1 MNYKKALL
9 ACWCLTALGTAAN
22 AQSEAETD
30 YYLPKTILHFT
41 VKVEKTQYT
50 PGQFAK
56 YALRYMRQDVGQEP
70 YTAYRIIGIDMQPDA
85 VPDTQKHFKLML
97 DKKHNITDVTRADN
111 GQLLA
116 INAEAQ
122 PATYHRQ
129 TFKPAKKTKHSD
141 PRDYMTQDILNASNT
156 AKMAEL
162 TAQEI
167 YDIRDSRSL
176 LAKGQADYMPKDG
189 TQLKLMLANLD
200 EQEKGLTQLFT
211 GSVEK
216 DTTWT
221 YLDFTPEKEGESVLF
236 RFSKRLGVV
245 GADDLAGEP
254 YFIVLTDKHTVAE
267 QQVQPEEKK
276 KEDKN
281 DIGLRVN
288 QPGSVKVVI
297 KNYNQPVAN
306 YEVQATQFGTVEPLS
321 GELFGKKQ
329 STRLILDPLTGSIR
343 KIEGM

>member
-1 MNYKKALL
+1 MNHKKAML
-9 ACWCLTALGTAAN
+9 ACCCLALFATNAM

-56 YALRYMRQDVGQEP
+56 YAMRYMRQDVGQEA
-70 YTAYRIIGIDMQPDA
+70 YTTYRIIGIDMQPGA
-85 VPDTQKHFKLML
+85 VPDTGKHFKLLL
-97 DKKHNITDVTRADN
+97 DKKHNIANVTRADN

-122 PATYHRQ
+122 PATYRRQ
-129 TFKPAKKTKHSD
+129 MFRPAKKTKGTD
-141 PRDYMTQDILNASNT
+141 PKNFMTQDILNAGNT

-189 TQLKLMLANLD
+189 AQLKLMLANLD
-200 EQEKGLTQLFT
+200 EQENGLTQLFT
-211 GSVEK
+211 GTVEK

-245 GADDLAGEP
+245 AADDLAGEP
-254 YFIVLTDKHTVAE
+254 YYIELTDRHTAAP
-267 QQVQPEEKK
+267 QPEQPKNKK

-288 QPGSVKVVI
+288 QPDGIKVVV
-297 KNYNQPVAN
+297 KDYTQQVAS
-306 YEVQATQFGTVEPLS
+306 YDVQAAQFGTVEPLS